1 MTCGT
6 MCHALLNIRM
16 VVTRISVPYGV
27 MQSTDILKEE
37 LVTLPKMWHVLIKE
51 PGNEK
56 IISRI
61 LDWILERA

>member
-27 MQSTDILKEE
+27 MQSTDKE